1 MNKILKNSRNS
12 IRGFFPVVP
21 SYIAL
26 VLLSPLAMCEIS
38 KARKIYLPCVIDE
51 AACGTWCWRGCS
63 WSQCGHARIDITLNG
78 DKTVARLVA
87 RMLVKSAISWRYFLV
102 CCELVTDRCA
112 RLCHRTGCVQAV
124 QEHHVN
130 PLIPTLRKTIS
141 QSQKVIEHERF
152 CVGVVRRGQVISQQF
167 VSLRLAFESISKK
180 CRTRITIF
188 LCETVPTRRLFNH
201 RSHVQLID
209 ATRFGLGTVAAGPL
223 TSDSEWWNYDANPAD
238 LSGDFSRPFCIICRA
253 IIPKLPQTTL
263 KNLCHPANNIRI
275 SSHVIRMNEPF
286 GGHRAKIQC
295 INLTMRLTR
304 FPQGKEQQ
312 NKVN

>member
-63 WSQCGHARIDITLNG
+63 WSQCGHARIDITLKG

-87 RMLVKSAISWRYFLV
+87 RMLVKSSISWRYFLV

-124 QEHHVN
+124 EEHHVN
-130 PLIPTLRKTIS
+130 PLIQHYEKPANHKKSSNMSALRRSCPWWPRHIPAIRKSSTRLRKHL
-141 QSQKVIEHERF
+141 EEM
-152 CVGVVRRGQVISQQF
+152 
-167 VSLRLAFESISKK
+167 
-180 CRTRITIF
+180 
-188 LCETVPTRRLFNH
+188 
-201 RSHVQLID
+201 
-209 ATRFGLGTVAAGPL
+209 
-223 TSDSEWWNYDANPAD
+223 SDTN
-238 LSGDFSRPFCIICRA
+238 
-253 IIPKLPQTTL
+253 
-263 KNLCHPANNIRI
+263 NNILMRSCSGAEI
-275 SSHVIRMNEPF
+275 IQSSFP
-286 GGHRAKIQC
+286 RA
-295 INLTMRLTR
+295 TD
-304 FPQGKEQQ
+304 
-312 NKVN
+312 